1 MISFHLSKCFILGL
15 LIKYNIYNDKLVN
28 IFLKNVYE
36 CGVIP
41 IKMIQ
46 WGLPLMKLL
55 DYDKNI
61 INILENTYEK
71 CPIHDIEYTEKIY
84 HEDFYNLFK
93 EEYEIID
100 LLGSGSI
107 AQVYKIKD
115 IKSDKIYAMKVK
127 HPNVNNNFN
136 YIKLLLQIIFKFI
149 RFENIIPISL
159 NEFLDNFEKQLNLL
173 NEGNNLI
180 KFNDLYQNNC
190 LYKIPKLYKI
200 SEHIIIMEYLEG
212 KSIEEFKNN
221 NYKYSK
227 FNMLIYIFM
236 QNNVYINKYN
246 HGDLHNYN
254 WKITNDNKIVIYD
267 YGLCWKLYDDNIINN
282 INVLID
288 ALYYNDKQL
297 LYKSFNNFIN
307 NISDI
312 DDKIINDF
320 FNDNMNDINMILNFF
335 KYIVIFC
342 IKYKIKIDIILLYI
356 IISWQN
362 TALIFMNNYT
372 GSDTF
377 EHNNLYMEE
386 YNICDYYKIF
396 PGYQIYLKKQI
407 DKFEKTN
414 NYDFSKLNKFIQ

>member
-15 LIKYNIYNDKLVN
+15 LIKYNIYNDKLVKILLN
-28 IFLKNVYE
+28 NVYK

-71 CPIHDIEYTEKIY
+71 CPIHDIEYTKQIFNK
-84 HEDFYNLFK
+84 DFYDNISN
-93 EEYEIID
+93 EYEIID

-115 IKSDKIYAMKVK
+115 IKSDKLYAMKVK

-173 NEGNNLI
+173 NEGNNII
-180 KFNDLYQNNC
+180 KFNELYHNNN
-190 LYKIPKLYKI
+190 LYKIPNLYKI
-200 SEHIIIMEYLEG
+200 SENIIIMDYLEG
-212 KSIEEFKNN
+212 VSIETFKHN

-227 FNMLIYIFM
+227 FNLLIYIFM
-236 QNNVYINKYN
+236 QNNVYINKFN

-254 WKITNDNKIVIYD
+254 WKVTNENKIVIYD
-267 YGLCWKLYDDNIINN
+267 YGLCWKLYDNYILDNLNDLIDGLHVYNYDIIYKGFHNFIKYNSNINDNIIKNYFYDNTHN
-282 INVLID
+282 IKRLM
-288 ALYYNDKQL
+288 
-297 LYKSFNNFIN
+297 
-307 NISDI
+307 
-312 DDKIINDF
+312 DF
-320 FNDNMNDINMILNFF
+320 FKHIL
-335 KYIVIFC
+335 IFC
-342 IKYKIKIDIILLYI
+342 IKYKVKIDITLLYI

-362 TALIFMNNYT
+362 IALIFMKNYND
-372 GSDTF
+372 SDGF
-377 EHNNLYMEE
+377 EHNNLYTEE
-386 YNICDYYKIF
+386 YSICDYYKIF
-396 PGYQIYLKKQI
+396 PEYQIFLKGQI
-407 DKFEKTN
+407 NKFKRVN